1 MGKNPDQV
9 RTLSSDHEAKSAS
22 VTEDFICDI
31 AQIVVPNRPKV
42 PHVPSVPQ
50 TDQRDGSDAQ
60 SIQTIQHQVFARGA
74 ENRTENARN
83 SVESSG
89 PRVTHSTTPF
99 SV

>member
-31 AQIVVPNRPKV
+31 AQIVEPHRPKV

-60 SIQTIQHQVFARGA
+60 SIQTIQHLVFARGA
-74 ENRTENARN
+74 ENRTAARN
-83 SVESSG
+83 
-89 PRVTHSTTPF
+89 
-99 SV
+99 